1 MPCGKKDCT
10 ECETCEYDLPLDTLF
25 KRNNKMKD
33 LGFGLV
39 PVGDNPA
46 TAQLIL
52 PAIGKGTQLSL
63 PFKDKTPEKD
73 KPFCNNCEYFVML
86 QRPNKN
92 TFNTRCSAESPRPG
106 GAYKVVK
113 LNVYPEEK
121 VRKPFWCPI
130 LKKAILG
137 ADPNEKRITV
147 GGRQV
152 FPSSAMDDDQLAAW
166 NRSKEQQ
173 EKKEKWLA
181 MSGIMAWSDIE
192 IFKSYHL
199 PPTFRKGRMDICIKN
214 KFINSIQCEDIKT
227 GKTIWL
233 YKDDEEYKFLSPIK

>member
-1 MPCGKKDCT
+1 MRIDKLMPCGKKDCT
-10 ECETCEYDLPLDTLF
+10 ECETCKYDLSLDTLF
-25 KRNNKMKD
+25 KRKNKMKD

-52 PAIGKGTQLSL
+52 PAIGKGTQLVL
-63 PFKDKTPEKD
+63 PFKDSTPAKD
-73 KPFCNNCEYFVML
+73 KPFCNNCEHFVKI

-92 TFNTRCSAESPRPG
+92 TFNTRCSADNPRPG
-106 GAYKVVK
+106 GAYRVVK

-130 LKKAILG
+130 LKQAILG
-137 ADPNEKRITV
+137 ANPNEKRITV
-147 GGRQV
+147 GGTQV
-152 FPSSAMDDDQLAAW
+152 FPSTTKADDG
-166 NRSKEQQ
+166 
-173 EKKEKWLA
+173 KKEKWLS

-192 IFKSYHL
+192 IYKKYHL
-199 PPTFRKGRMDICIKN
+199 PPTLRKGRMDICVKN
-214 KFINSIQCEDIKT
+214 KFINSIQCEEINT